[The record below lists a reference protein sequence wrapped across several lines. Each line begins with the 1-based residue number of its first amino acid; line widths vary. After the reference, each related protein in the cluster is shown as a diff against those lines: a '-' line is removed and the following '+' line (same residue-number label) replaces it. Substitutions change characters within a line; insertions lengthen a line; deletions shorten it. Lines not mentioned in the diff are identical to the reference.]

1 MSEEIDTRVLA
12 DLHPGVVKGLDCYDD
27 DTATVLGPTVAAFTE
42 AYAGIG
48 KVHDA
53 KAKAQTN
60 PTWNEA
66 AALIHTD
73 DFGQKVFATVAR
85 QFDSAAANLRVVIS
99 GIEHEF
105 AAPIESKA
113 AGLVA
118 GEIRAHVKGL
128 KTGERMAFVMAAI
141 SDGDT
146 RSATAVLGAPS
157 YLSGLD
163 RDAQTVL
170 TRMYHEHHQPLQ
182 AKRLKAAQVGLDL
195 IENRGGL
202 VFTQIEKAIGAIE
215 VRNDHGIVTRRIYAK
230 TLRSA
235 KTEAEKAFVLRDA

>member
-1 MSEEIDTRVLA
+1 MSEEIDTRVAA

-27 DTATVLGPTVAAFTE
+27 DTATVLGPTVNAFST
-42 AYAGIG
+42 AYMGIG
-48 KVHDA
+48 QVHDA
-53 KAKAQTN
+53 KEKARTN

-73 DFGQKVFATVAR
+73 DFGQKVFAKVAG
-85 QFDSAAANLRVVIS
+85 QFDSAAANLRVVIT
-99 GIEHEF
+99 GIENEF
-105 AAPIESKA
+105 SAPIESKA

-118 GEIRAHVKGL
+118 GEIRTHVKGL
-128 KTGERMAFVMAAI
+128 KTGERMTFVMAAI

-170 TRMYHEHHQPLQ
+170 TRMYHEHHEPVK
-182 AKRLKAAQVGLDL
+182 AKRLRAAQSGLEL

-202 VFTQIEKAIGAIE
+202 VHTQLAKAIGAIE
-215 VRNDHGIVTRRIYAK
+215 VRNDHGIVTRRIYANE
-230 TLRSA
+230 LRSA